1 MHPILGYVLSSNEM
15 VSRVERGSISIQ
27 APASPERT
35 SANTTS
41 SMLSS
46 VPERVDLSLPSGKSR
61 KLRMTL
67 YSLIVTAGITEH
79 QACQQQQL
87 KPGPH
92 TIPGDS
98 GD

>member
-1 MHPILGYVLSSNEM
+1 MHPILDYALLSNEM
-15 VSRVERGSISIQ
+15 VSRVERGLISVQ

-41 SMLSS
+41 NMLSS
-46 VPERVDLSLPSGKSR
+46 APERVDLSFPSGKSR
-61 KLRMTL
+61 KLRVTL

-79 QACQQQQL
+79 QVCQQRRL